1 MNSRVT
7 SLDLTPEIAIR
18 ALWVIWMMS
27 WLAAAA
33 WSDRTVKGPAT
44 RHQIVY
50 RLLAAAG
57 FVLLFGIYHSTWAK
71 LLLWRTPDALAWIM
85 VALTFAGLLITW
97 WARIYLGRL
106 WSSDV
111 ARKAD
116 HHVVD
121 TGPYGIVRHPIY
133 TGIILASI
141 GTAVTRG
148 TLGAWLGVGVM
159 TLGWSIKARMEEG
172 FLREQLGAEE
182 YGRYARRV
190 PMLVP
195 FLKR

>member
-1 MNSRVT
+1 M
-7 SLDLTPEIAIR
+7 L
-18 ALWVIWMMS
+18 S
-27 WLAAAA
+27 WLIAAA
-33 WSDRTVKGPAT
+33 WSDRTVKGPAM

-50 RLLAAAG
+50 RLLAVAG
-57 FVLLFGIYHSTWAK
+57 FALLFGSYHASWAE
-71 LLLWRTPDALAWIM
+71 LTLWRTPDALAWTM
-85 VALTFAGLLITW
+85 VAFTLAGLLFTW
-97 WARIYLGRL
+97 WARIHLGRL

-116 HHVVD
+116 HHVID

-141 GTAVTRG
+141 GTAAARG
-148 TLGAWLGVGVM
+148 TVGAWVGVSLM

-172 FLREQLGAEE
+172 FLREQLGTEQ
-182 YGRYARRV
+182 YGAYARRV

-195 FLKR
+195 YLRRTGRPSAPAG